1 MAKYATTEQVFTCL
15 CGVRCAEREMI
26 NMRPAHDS
34 VTIDPG
40 GVFYCPNCEEL
51 LARKALIVGDDDQLT
66 EVLVS
71 CQYSDLEVLARCRS

>member
-26 NMRPAHDS
+26 TMPQSHDA
-34 VTIDPG
+34 VTIDPN

-51 LARKALIVGDDDQLT
+51 LARKAQIVGPDDQTL
-66 EVLVS
+66 EILVS
-71 CQYSDLEVLARCRS
+71 CQSSFQ